1 MATTSAHY
9 QTRTTSIQD
18 APRRRGRSAAA
29 VAVGFVVVAAM
40 SLGTDEVLHL
50 LEVYPPWSEPMR
62 EPSLNL
68 LALAYRSVFTVAG
81 MYLTASLA
89 PSAPV
94 RHALIGGAIGTIIA
108 AAGAVA
114 AIPMDLGPAW
124 YPIALAVTA
133 LPLAWIG
140 GALYRARRAAARQ
153 LSPLVPT
160 TYVHPSL
167 RRP

>member
-1 MATTSAHY
+1 MTTSAQY
-9 QTRTTSIQD
+9 QTRGTSTQTTT
-18 APRRRGRSAAA
+18 RRGRSVAA
-29 VAVGFVVVAAM
+29 VAIGFVAVAVL
-40 SLGTDEVLHL
+40 SLGIDEVLHL
-50 LEVYPPWSEPMR
+50 LQVYPPWGEPMR

-81 MYLTASLA
+81 MYLTAALA

-94 RHALIGGAIGTIIA
+94 RHALIGGAIGTFVA

-133 LPLAWIG
+133 LPLSWLG
-140 GALYRARRAAARQ
+140 GALYRARHASAR
-153 LSPLVPT
+153 
-160 TYVHPSL
+160 
-167 RRP
+167 